1 MNDQQLSLPLSVE
14 DQAFVHLEA
23 ETGRRGHTG
32 ARGDLRPLR
41 AVRPSLLCLL
51 READDD

>member
-23 ETGRRGHTG
+23 ETGRRRHT
-32 ARGDLRPLR
+32 
-41 AVRPSLLCLL
+41 VREVTCG
-51 READDD
+51 RCER

>member
-23 ETGRRGHTG
+23 ETEAKGTRVREMTCGRCER
-32 ARGDLRPLR
+32 
-41 AVRPSLLCLL
+41 
-51 READDD
+51 

>member
-14 DQAFVHLEA
+14 DQAFLHLEA
-23 ETGRRGHTG
+23 ETGRRRAHGC
-32 ARGDLRPLR
+32 DLRPLR

>member
-23 ETGRRGHTG
+23 ETGSTG